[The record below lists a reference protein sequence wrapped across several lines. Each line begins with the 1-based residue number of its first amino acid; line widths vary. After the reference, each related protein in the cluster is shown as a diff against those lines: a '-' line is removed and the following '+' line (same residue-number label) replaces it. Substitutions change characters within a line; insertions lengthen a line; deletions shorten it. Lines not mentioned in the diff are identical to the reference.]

1 MGRFPFL
8 RATLP
13 RENCALKSPTP
24 AWGLSPTHC
33 RKFSMLSN
41 KAAEHSLEDWV
52 SVWPSA
58 KHLWRRTK
66 EQSLRKALV
75 EIKAPRLRWFFQ
87 PAKKLRLKLRRRFRP
102 NWRNIRPCGFCSS
115 KIMRIR
121 TDRLRTCFDGA
132 DITCSQL

>member
-1 MGRFPFL
+1 MDRFPFL
-8 RATLP
+8 RVTLP

-24 AWGLSPTHC
+24 VWVLSPTHY

-41 KAAEHSLEDWV
+41 KAGEHSLEDWV

-58 KHLWRRTK
+58 KHLWKRTK

-75 EIKAPRLRWFFQ
+75 ETKAPLLRWSFQ
-87 PAKKLRLKLRRRFRP
+87 RAKKPQHKLRRRFRP
-102 NWRNIRPCGFCSS
+102 NCLNIRPCGFCLS

-132 DITCSQL
+132 GITCNQL